1 MSTSILN
8 DTVTTTLP
16 VVNLLPPEIGEQ
28 RRLRKL
34 KSGLGICVVAAVGV
48 VGALYVVASSEVTR
62 AQGDLTNTQ
71 SQGSQLQVETA
82 KFANV
87 PATIAKVDVAKS
99 QRSQAMSQ
107 EIRWSNYLNDLSLR
121 IPAKV
126 WLSSVSATQN
136 VDLPVAAAGTA
147 TATAYPEPGIGQV
160 TFEGMAYTHN
170 DVASWLQM
178 LAGQE
183 GFTQAYFTNSVED
196 ESLTGPGGKP
206 TVHFTSQATLTEDAL
221 SRRFEEKAGN

>member
-1 MSTSILN
+1 MSTSIL
-8 DTVTTTLP
+8 TGVATTTLP
-16 VVNLLPPEIGEQ
+16 AVNLLPPEIGER

-34 KSGLGICVVAAVGV
+34 QAALGICVVAAVGAV
-48 VGALYVVASSEVTR
+48 AASYVVASGGVTS
-62 AQGDLTNTQ
+62 AQDDLTTTQTQ
-71 SQGSQLQVETA
+71 SSQLQAETA
-82 KFANV
+82 KYANV
-87 PATIAKVDVAKS
+87 PATIAKVDAAKL

-107 EIRWSNYLNDLSLR
+107 EIRWSYYLNDLSLR

-126 WLSSVSATQN
+126 WLTSISATEN
-136 VDLPVAAAGTA
+136 VDVPAAATTVA
-147 TATAYPEPGIGQV
+147 TYPVPGIGQV

-183 GFTQAYFTNSVED
+183 GFSQAYFTNSAED
-196 ESLTGPGGKP
+196 ETLTGSAGNPA
-206 TVHFTSQATLTEDAL
+206 VRFTSQATLTEDAL